1 MRRHHLR
8 TAAAVLALLAGAS
21 GLPTAGAAATPDD
34 LFAKAAAEMKKEL
47 GRGFIV
53 ERSGVFVIAGDMPRR
68 SFNRSKTFTV
78 RDCARALNKDF
89 FDREPATPVRVYLFN
104 GKASYEKWVPKLA
117 GFKPHTPYGFY
128 LPSRKALMMNIA
140 TGGGTLVHEMTH
152 ALTDVDFPDC
162 PTWFFEG
169 LGSLFEQCHVT
180 RDGHIRGRANW
191 RLPVLR
197 RGGFIPLED
206 LVKLSDKE
214 FRGKKESLNYANARY
229 LCLYLQ
235 ERGLLPKFYKAFR
248 AAHKAGADKTG
259 WDTFKTVIGEPPDA
273 FEKKW
278 HAWVKKLKWP
288 ER

>member
-1 MRRHHLR
+1 MRRYEICLF
-8 TAAAVLALLAGAS
+8 AAALVLLAGAS
-21 GLPTAGAAATPDD
+21 SLPTAWAAAARDD
-34 LFAKAAAEMKKEL
+34 PFAKAAAEMKKEL

-53 ERSGVFVIAGDMPRR
+53 ERSGVFVIAGDMSRR

-89 FDREPATPVRVYLFN
+89 FDRKPATPVRVYLFS

-162 PTWFFEG
+162 PTWLFEG

-180 RDGHIRGRANW
+180 RDGHIRGRVNW
-191 RLPVLR
+191 RLPILR

-235 ERGLLPKFYKAFR
+235 ERGLLPTFYKAFR
-248 AAHKAGADKTG
+248 AAHKAGTDKTG
-259 WDTFKTVIGEPPDA
+259 WDSLKTVIGEPPDA

-278 HAWVKKLKWP
+278 HAWVKKLWWP
-288 ER
+288 PR